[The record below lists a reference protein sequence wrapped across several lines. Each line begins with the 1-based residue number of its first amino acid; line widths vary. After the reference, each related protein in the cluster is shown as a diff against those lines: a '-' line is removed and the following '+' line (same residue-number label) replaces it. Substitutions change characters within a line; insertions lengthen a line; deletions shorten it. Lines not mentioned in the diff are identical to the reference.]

1 MSTLETK
8 IPNLDTQKRIA
19 SALEKIAGDGLTAWN
34 LEVNHPVGSTWESI
48 YPDNPA
54 DILGGGYMETI
65 ERCDH
70 CSGWRYV

>member
-54 DILGGGYMETI
+54 NILGGVHGNN
-65 ERCDH
+65 
-70 CSGWRYV
+70 